1 MSVKISDIIWTVICF
16 GLFTLVINLLLFKPM
31 LRFMDARKERLEKA
45 RAHKAEL
52 ESLAAERDAE
62 RELKAAE
69 EARLLA
75 ENGRERLRLASEKAK
90 QELKDFEAAL
100 LNEEAAA
107 RDAVKLSGLE
117 TDAKLNAAI
126 DRMAEAYTNRLI
138 TGGRG

>member
-52 ESLAAERDAE
+52 EALAAERDAE
-62 RELKAAE
+62 RELRAAE

-126 DRMAEAYTNRLI
+126 DRMAEAYTNMLI